1 MLGLSGYFIDTIVTR
16 IVSMAAAAT
25 TTDHCEGCY
34 SFTVPIWSAVP
45 K

>member
-25 TTDHCEGCY
+25 TTVRVAIPLLSLYGQL
-34 SFTVPIWSAVP
+34 SLNS
-45 K
+45 